1 MALDFPNA
9 TLVRFNTYN
18 PYPVIPN
25 LPSFIS
31 FAEDLQTVIAALLAV
46 L

>member
-1 MALDFPNA
+1 MALDFPSA

-25 LPSFIS
+25 LPRFIS
-31 FAEDLQTVIAALLAV
+31 FAEDIQTVIASLLAV